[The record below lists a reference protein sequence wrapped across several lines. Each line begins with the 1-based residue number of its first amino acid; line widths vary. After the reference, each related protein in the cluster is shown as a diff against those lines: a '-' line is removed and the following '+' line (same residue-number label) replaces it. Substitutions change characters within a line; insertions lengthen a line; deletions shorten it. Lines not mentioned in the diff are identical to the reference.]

1 MSPEQ
6 VRGAETDRRSDLFSV
21 GVLLYEMVS
30 GRRPFDDSSS
40 AATAAAI
47 LTRDP
52 LPLARFAPDTPA
64 ELERIVAKSLRKDPE
79 ERYQTAADLLVD
91 LRALKDERTF
101 QARLE
106 RSGPPSDRP
115 QRPPH
120 RASRQR
126 ARPRFRAAHA
136 ARPSSRLP
144 RWPAAGGGGNSARM
158 WREPPRNCRS
168 LRHSPR
174 RAATSRRTIWRSP

>member
-1 MSPEQ
+1 
-6 VRGAETDRRSDLFSV
+6 
-21 GVLLYEMVS
+21 MVS

-106 RSGPPSDRP
+106 RSRGRHPIGS
-115 QRPPH
+115 
-120 RASRQR
+120 QR
-126 ARPRFRAAHA
+126 ARHSVGIGRGGSRLAVRAAHVA
-136 ARPSSRLP
+136 CRSSCSP
-144 RWPAAGGGGNSARM
+144 RWPADGWWWKQRADVARATAQLPQLAALAEA
-158 WREPPRNCRS
+158 RRYFEAYDLAVALEPTCRAIRP
-168 LRHSPR
+168 LPV
-174 RAATSRRTIWRSP
+174 